1 MNKTVIIAICG
12 KAATGKDTLAEKL
25 SSLLGAHNIVSDT
38 TRPKRKNEKDGID
51 YHFLSSLSFLK
62 KIKTGKYLE
71 HSCFNNW
78 YYGTDIDE
86 IHKNSINVGVFNKE
100 GIEAL
105 LSKDREYA
113 YTILPVYLES
123 NLLTRIKRYIKRDR
137 ISYELVRRILVDE
150 KDFKDFKE
158 KVLSKFTYRII
169 IENQNKNIDYIANTI
184 VSYIKNENI
193 VL

>member
-1 MNKTVIIAICG
+1 M
-12 KAATGKDTLAEKL
+12 
-25 SSLLGAHNIVSDT
+25 
-38 TRPKRKNEKDGID
+38 
-51 YHFLSSLSFLK
+51 
-62 KIKTGKYLE
+62 E

-158 KVLSKFTYRII
+158 KVLSNFTYRII
-169 IENQNKNIDYIANTI
+169 VENQNKNIDYIANTI